1 MTKETLPQRKFVLR
15 VATETGCPSWSPI
28 RQSGNDSP
36 TGNSATG
43 TESAGTPDVE
53 ANSGFTDTTGSETE
67 R

>member
-1 MTKETLPQRKFVLR
+1 MTKETMPQRKFVLR

-43 TESAGTPDVE
+43 TDSAGTPDVG
-53 ANSGFTDTTGSETE
+53 AQSDFTETTGSEVE
-67 R
+67 H